1 MFSSIK
7 GWFGEKMTTFGMCL
21 SLDETVYRRIDNVI
35 IPAPSGTTQI
45 DHVLVSVFG
54 IFVIET
60 KNINGWIFGAPDQD
74 RWTQIL
80 HGNKYHFQNPLKQ
93 NYRHTKCLS
102 EYLHLDTRLLHSV
115 VFFIGECEFKT
126 QMPDNVLTRGLSGFI
141 KEFRERCLTEEKV
154 QRATDTLRTL
164 KESSTISKTDHMD
177 SLRARHESATQ
188 CPRCG
193 ANLVQRTAKKGR
205 SAGQAFLGC
214 SKYPQCK
221 YVRGV

>member
-1 MFSSIK
+1 MFNTLK
-7 GWFGEKMTTFGMCL
+7 GWFGEKITTLGMWL
-21 SLDETVYRRIDNVI
+21 SLDEKVYQRIDNVI
-35 IPAPSGTTQI
+35 IPARNGTTQI

-74 RWTQIL
+74 QWTQVL
-80 HGNKYHFQNPLKQ
+80 YGNKYHFQNPLKQ

-102 EYLHLDTRLLHSV
+102 EYLHLDHRLLHSV

-141 KEFRERCLTEEKV
+141 TEFGERCLAEEQV
-154 QRATDTLRTL
+154 QRVTHTLRAL
-164 KESSTISKTDHMD
+164 KESSTISKTDHMN

-193 ANLVQRTAKKGR
+193 SSLVQRTAKTGKF
-205 SAGQAFLGC
+205 AGQAFFGC

-221 YVRGV
+221 YTRGV